1 LLDAERERIELTAE
15 VQKRVIGRRHK
26 EDKDEEVLSK
36 LPYWVREVLAMIEAE
51 KAKAKNPS
59 AHSASS
65 SKDP

>member
-1 LLDAERERIELTAE
+1 LTAE
-15 VQKRVIGRRHK
+15 VQKRVNSKRRK

-51 KAKAKNPS
+51 KAKVKSPS
-59 AHSASS
+59 THSASS

>member
-1 LLDAERERIELTAE
+1 LTAE
-15 VQKRVIGRRHK
+15 VQKRVNSKRRK

-59 AHSASS
+59 THSASS